1 MNNVIPIS
9 ARYIQETDILY
20 DVNMLKKEVTEL
32 YSVYQRD
39 QINLRKPHNLDDML
53 GITYGSGSLYSKE
66 TGKTIDEDK
75 NWNSYISIFKD
86 LYLIECIK
94 DLEHY
99 VWQRYRNK
107 IGRAR
112 LMRMKP
118 KSCLTYH
125 KDDSTVRLHIPI
137 VTNEGCFFIN
147 NDIVGKMMNPGRVYL
162 YDVASKHTAVN
173 ASREDRIHLVINC
186 YA

>member
-9 ARYIQETDILY
+9 ARYVQETDIIF
-20 DVNMLKKEVTEL
+20 DAAKLKAEVTQL

-39 QINLRKPHNLDDML
+39 QINLRKHTNMDDML
-53 GITYGSGSLYSKE
+53 GITYGSGSLFKD
-66 TGKTIDEDK
+66 GNVFDK
-75 NWNSYISIFKD
+75 DSSWDTYVDAFKD

-94 DLEHY
+94 SIEHFM
-99 VWQRYRNK
+99 WKHGRNK

-125 KDDSTVRLHIPI
+125 KDDSTVRVHVPI
-137 VTNEGCFFIN
+137 ITNEACFFIN
-147 NDIVGKMMNPGRVYL
+147 NDIVGKMHKEGCVYL

-173 ASREDRIHLVINC
+173 ASREDRVHLVVNC
-186 YA
+186 YQ

>member
-9 ARYIQETDILY
+9 ARYVQETDIVF
-20 DVNMLKKEVTEL
+20 DSVKLKKEATEL

-39 QINLRKPHNLDDML
+39 QINLRKPSNIDDML
-53 GITYGSGSLYSKE
+53 GITYGSGSLYKDGNVFDNDSS
-66 TGKTIDEDK
+66 
-75 NWNSYISIFKD
+75 WNTYVTAFKD
-86 LYLIECIK
+86 LYVVECIK

-125 KDDSTVRLHIPI
+125 KDDSSVRLHVPI
-137 VTNEGCFFIN
+137 ITNEGCFFIN
-147 NDIVGKMMNPGRVYL
+147 NDIVGKMINPGHTYL

-173 ASREDRIHLVINC
+173 ASRADRIHLVVNC
-186 YA
+186 YK

>member
-1 MNNVIPIS
+1 MSNVIPF
-9 ARYIQETDILY
+9 APRYVQETELVYDINRLRA
-20 DVNMLKKEVTEL
+20 EVTEL

-39 QINLRKPHNLDDML
+39 QINIRKHHNMDDML
-53 GITYGSGSLYSKE
+53 GITYGSGSLFKD
-66 TGKTIDEDK
+66 GNVFDEDK
-75 NWNSYISIFKD
+75 SWDTYITAFKD
-86 LYLIECIK
+86 LYLVECIK

-99 VWQRYRNK
+99 VWNVHRSK
-107 IGRAR
+107 VGRAR

-125 KDDSTVRLHIPI
+125 RDDSSVRLHIPI

-147 NDIVGKMMNPGRVYL
+147 NETVGKMHKPGVVYL
-162 YDVASKHTAVN
+162 FDVASKHTAVN

-186 YA
+186 YR